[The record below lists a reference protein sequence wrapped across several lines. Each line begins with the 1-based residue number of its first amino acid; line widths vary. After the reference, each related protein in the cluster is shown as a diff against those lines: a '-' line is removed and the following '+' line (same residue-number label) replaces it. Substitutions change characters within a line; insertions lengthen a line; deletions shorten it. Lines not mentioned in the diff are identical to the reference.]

1 MWYNRTVQ
9 DSDGNILIN
18 EKYYVEE
25 VYNIQEPFGL
35 DVMGN
40 WVEEWWSE
48 N

>member
-1 MWYNRTVQ
+1 MWYNRKVQ
-9 DSDGNILIN
+9 DSDGNILIS
-18 EKYYVEE
+18 EKYYVEK
-25 VYNIQEPFGL
+25 VYKIQATFGF